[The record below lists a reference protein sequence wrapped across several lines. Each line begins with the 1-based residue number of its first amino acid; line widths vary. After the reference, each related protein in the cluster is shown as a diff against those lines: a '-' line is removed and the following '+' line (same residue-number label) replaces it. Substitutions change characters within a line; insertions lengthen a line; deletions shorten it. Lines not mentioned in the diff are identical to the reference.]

1 MQEISSKKLTEIV
14 GSSSQVVDCTIKN
27 IVTDSRIVKT
37 GDVFVAIRG
46 EKFDAHQFVPEVLKQ
61 GAALAIVDH
70 LVEGA
75 EPSRQIVVGNTTRA
89 YGLIGA
95 YNRSLFKGIVIGL
108 TGSAGKTTTKEEIR
122 FLLAKFAKVYA
133 TSGNFNNF
141 IGVPKT
147 LCDLDMSADYA
158 VVEMGMSAKGEIAE
172 LVSYVKPDMA
182 IITNVYPMHIEFFE
196 NFEGIAEAKAEI
208 FTGLK
213 KGGYALINAD
223 TNFSALLQKRAEEQG
238 AKVVVFGKADLKD
251 FHIET
256 AQEGEH
262 YVSNALCVL
271 KVVQLLG
278 LDVSKAESYVKD
290 FGALDGRGREWRL
303 HFAGGS
309 YVLIDD
315 SYSGQP
321 EAMKLAVET
330 LGKRKTS
337 GRKIAVLGKMAELG
351 DTSRARHIEIGKAL
365 AATDVDIVVGVCP
378 EMKDMLAQL
387 PERIEKHYF
396 ENKDGLD
403 EFLLNK
409 LLQNNDIVLI
419 KGARYSSK
427 LYQVAES
434 LIRQGDVKA

>member
-14 GSSSQVVDCTIKN
+14 GSTSQVIDCAVKN
-27 IVTDSRIVKT
+27 IVTDSRIVKP
-37 GDVFVAIRG
+37 GYVFIAIRG

-70 LVEGA
+70 PVEGA
-75 EPSRQIVVGNTTRA
+75 EPLRQIVVGNTTRA

-95 YNRSLFKGIVIGL
+95 YNRSLFKGFVIGL
-108 TGSAGKTTTKEEIR
+108 TGSAGKTTTKEEIS

-158 VVEMGMSAKGEIAE
+158 VIEMGMSAKGEIAE

-238 AKVVVFGKADLKD
+238 AKVVTFGKADLKD
-251 FHIET
+251 FHFET

-262 YVSNALCVL
+262 YVSNALCAL

-278 LDVSKAESYVKD
+278 LDVHKAEGYVKD
-290 FGALDGRGREWRL
+290 FGALDGRGREWKL

-309 YVLIDD
+309 YILIDD

-321 EAMKLAVET
+321 EAMKLAIET

-351 DTSRARHIEIGKAL
+351 ETSRDRHIEIGKAL

-387 PERIEKHYF
+387 PDRTEKYYF
-396 ENKDGLD
+396 ENKEGLD

-434 LIRQGDVKA
+434 LIRQGDVNA

>member
-14 GSSSQVVDCTIKN
+14 GSTSQVIDCTVKN
-27 IVTDSRIVKT
+27 IVTDSRIVKP
-37 GDVFVAIRG
+37 GDVFIAIRG

-70 LVEGA
+70 PVEGA
-75 EPSRQIVVGNTTRA
+75 DPLRQVVVGNTTRA

-95 YNRSLFKGIVIGL
+95 YNRSLFKGFVIGL
-108 TGSAGKTTTKEEIR
+108 TGSAGKTTTKEEIS

-158 VVEMGMSAKGEIAE
+158 VIEMGMSAKGEIAE

-238 AKVVVFGKADLKD
+238 AKVVTFGKADLKD
-251 FHIET
+251 FHFET

-262 YVSNALCVL
+262 YVSNALCAL

-278 LDVSKAESYVKD
+278 LDVYKAEGYVKD
-290 FGALDGRGREWRL
+290 FGALDGRGREWKL

-309 YVLIDD
+309 YILIDD

-321 EAMKLAVET
+321 EAMKLAIET

-351 DTSRARHIEIGKAL
+351 ETSRDRHIEIGKAL

-387 PERIEKHYF
+387 PDRTEKHYF
-396 ENKDGLD
+396 ENKEGLD

-434 LIRQGDVKA
+434 LIRQGDVNA

>member
-14 GSSSQVVDCTIKN
+14 GSTSQVIDCAVKN
-27 IVTDSRIVKT
+27 IVTDSRIVKP
-37 GDVFVAIRG
+37 GDVFIAIRG

-70 LVEGA
+70 PVEGA
-75 EPSRQIVVGNTTRA
+75 EPLRQIVVGNTTRA

-95 YNRSLFKGIVIGL
+95 YNRSLFKGFVIGL
-108 TGSAGKTTTKEEIR
+108 TGSAGKTTTKEEIS

-238 AKVVVFGKADLKD
+238 AKVVTFGKADLKN
-251 FHIET
+251 FHFET

-262 YVSNALCVL
+262 YVSNALCAL

-278 LDVSKAESYVKD
+278 LDVHKAEGYVKD
-290 FGALDGRGREWRL
+290 FGALDGRGREWKL

-309 YVLIDD
+309 YILIDD

-321 EAMKLAVET
+321 EAMKLAIET

-351 DTSRARHIEIGKAL
+351 ETSRDRHIEIGKAL
-365 AATDVDIVVGVCP
+365 AETDVDIVVGVCP

-387 PERIEKHYF
+387 PDRTEKHYF
-396 ENKDGLD
+396 ENKEGLD

-434 LIRQGDVKA
+434 LIRQGDVNA